1 MRKNATEQ
9 TRPAQT
15 IGAVA
20 RLAGISIRTL
30 HHYDEIGLLTP
41 GGRSDSGYRLY
52 EDRDLERLQQVLLLR
67 ELGMGLDEIGRVLDD
82 PAYDRLEALR
92 QQRTRLEQS
101 RKRTTRLIAAVDA
114 AIAAAEE
121 GRTMT
126 PEESL
131 EVFGDFDPS
140 KYEAE
145 VEQRWGNTDAYR
157 ESARRTK
164 SYTKQ
169 DWQRLGA
176 EANEINQA
184 FIALMD
190 TGVPATSE
198 QAKEVAERHRGHISK
213 WFYQC
218 SPEIHQG
225 LGQMYVLDQRFTENI
240 DKAKPGLAQY
250 MSEAIAALWA

>member
-1 MRKNATEQ
+1 MPRTE
-9 TRPAQT
+9 T

-30 HHYDEIGLLTP
+30 HYYDEIGLLTP

-52 EDRDLERLQQVLLLR
+52 QNHDLERLQQILLLR
-67 ELGMGLDEIGRVLDD
+67 ELGMGLDEIARVLDD

-92 QQRTRLEQS
+92 EQRRRLDRS

-114 AIAAAEE
+114 AISAAEE

-140 KYEAE
+140 QYEDE
-145 VEQRWGNTDAYR
+145 VKERWGDTDAYK

-169 DWQRLGA
+169 DWLKIGS
-176 EANEINQA
+176 ESNEINQA
-184 FIALMD
+184 FIALMEK
-190 TGVPATSE
+190 GIPADSPE
-198 QAKEVAERHRGHISK
+198 ARAVAERHRGHISK

-218 SPEIHQG
+218 SPEIHAG
-225 LGQMYVLDQRFTENI
+225 LGQMYVVDHRFTENI

-250 MSEAIAALWA
+250 MSDAIAALWI

>member
-1 MRKNATEQ
+1 MSRTE
-9 TRPAQT
+9 T

-20 RLAGISIRTL
+20 RLAGVSIRTL

-52 EDRDLERLQQVLLLR
+52 RDHDLERLQQILLLR
-67 ELGMGLDEIGRVLDD
+67 ELGMGLDEVARVLDD

-92 QQRTRLEQS
+92 QQRTRLDRS
-101 RKRTTRLIAAVDA
+101 RKRMTRLIAAVDA
-114 AIAAAEE
+114 AISAAEE

-140 KYEAE
+140 QYEDE
-145 VEQRWGNTDAYR
+145 VKERWGNTDAYR
-157 ESARRTK
+157 ASARRTK

-169 DWQRLGA
+169 DWQKIGA
-176 EANEINQA
+176 DSNEINQA

-190 TGVPATSE
+190 HGIPAYSPE
-198 QAKEVAERHRGHISK
+198 AKAVAERHRGHISK

-218 SPEIHQG
+218 SPEIHTG
-225 LGQMYVLDQRFTENI
+225 LGQMYVADPRFTANI

-250 MSEAIAALWA
+250 MSDAIAALWA

>member
-1 MRKNATEQ
+1 M
-9 TRPAQT
+9 
-15 IGAVA
+15 A

-41 GGRSDSGYRLY
+41 GGRSDAGYRLY
-52 EDRDLERLQQVLLLR
+52 EPADLERLQQILLLR
-67 ELGMGLDEIGRVLDD
+67 ELGMSLEEIARVLDD

-101 RKRTTRLIAAVDA
+101 RKRTSRLIAAVDA
-114 AIAAAEE
+114 AIEAAQE

-131 EVFGDFDPS
+131 EVFGDFDPAQ
-140 KYEAE
+140 YEDE
-145 VEQRWGNTDAYR
+145 VKERWGNTEAYR

-164 SYTKQ
+164 AYTKQ
-169 DWQRLGA
+169 DWLQIGV
-176 EANEINQA
+176 ESNEINQA

-190 TGVPATSE
+190 AGVPATSDA
-198 QAKEVAERHRGHISK
+198 AKAVAERHRGHISK
-213 WFYQC
+213 WFYPC
-218 SPEIHQG
+218 SAEIHAG
-225 LGQMYVLDQRFTENI
+225 LGQMYVLDHRFTENI
-240 DKAKPGLAQY
+240 DKARSGLAQY